1 MINRIELTLM
11 MTKILGHAVE
21 ACDPSFEDWA
31 DKSRIPAGP
40 LRDGLKRMYIDYDEF
55 GFPGGNSVVLEA
67 ILGREPRSLQEF
79 FLELAQRE
87 RAAA

>member
-1 MINRIELTLM
+1 
-11 MTKILGHAVE
+11 
-21 ACDPSFEDWA
+21 
-31 DKSRIPAGP
+31 